1 MVLYFWSGMFASGS
15 WAVFS
20 NIISVNSL
28 IAASIAAIVATVFYL
43 WTPKTHRPL
52 CSLIVYL
59 TLAATAGVVVV
70 DSGGISSPF
79 IVIWMLVAVFASVFG
94 LYAVLPV
101 VLAVVGY
108 TLYLLSVDAA
118 RSGEIIMT
126 ALFSGILPLAVGF
139 ITWHRQSDHGADKE
153 KAYRELAN
161 ELSQVAGKSDVVIN
175 AIADGVLA
183 INTTGEIE
191 LINPAA
197 QHMIGWVRQDAL
209 GLDYKSVL
217 KLINSTN
224 KPVAEAEDPIAQALL
239 TNKPA
244 KSEKLSLVTE
254 AEKKILVSIT
264 VSPIGTSQSGA
275 IIVFRD
281 ISKDKLEERQQAEFI
296 STASHEM
303 RTPVASIEGYLG
315 LVLNPAIVGID
326 DKARDYVTKA
336 HEAAQHL
343 GRLFQDLL
351 DVSKAEDG
359 RLQNDPK
366 VVNVVEFVSDVVDG
380 LRYKAEE
387 KGLRLYYKPKPDV
400 GAPQA
405 SSSRRQLS
413 RATIGDRV
421 ITPVY
426 YADVDNDHLREVVA
440 NLVENAIKY
449 TLTGDVTVDVTGDD
463 KHVQISV
470 KDSGIGIPPEDMTHL
485 FQKFYRVDNT
495 ATREIGGTGLGLYLC
510 RRLAEAMSGRI
521 WGESEYKQGSIFY
534 LEVPRVDHEDAMR
547 MIEQAALKEAIVP
560 EDPVIIPEV
569 AQPLPAPAQYVP
581 QPQYP
586 PTTPQLAVAQPQPP
600 QPPSYQQPAPPVV
613 AQPAY
618 QPPQAAPPQAPRYA
632 TIANP
637 QNTPL
642 SAIEQNPSHYTI
654 APRNYMQPTA
664 PPAAAQPPN
673 PSPTNQP

>member
-1 MVLYFWSGMFASGS
+1 MSAAIVVLYFWSGLFASGS

-20 NIISVNSL
+20 NIISAKSL
-28 IAASIAAIVATVFYL
+28 AAASVAAIVATVFYL
-43 WTPKTHRPL
+43 WTPTTRRPL
-52 CSLIVYL
+52 CTLIVYL

-79 IVIWMLVAVFASVFG
+79 IVVWMLVAVFASVFG
-94 LYAVLPV
+94 LYAVIPV
-101 VLAVVGY
+101 ALAVFSY
-108 TLYLLSVDAA
+108 TIYLLSVDAA
-118 RSGEIIMT
+118 SSGEIIMS
-126 ALFSGILPLAVGF
+126 ALFSGLLPLGVGF
-139 ITWHRQSDHGADKE
+139 ITWHRQSDHSVDKE

-175 AIADGVLA
+175 AIADGVIA
-183 INTTGEIE
+183 INPTGEIE

-197 QHMIGWVRQDAL
+197 QRMIGWVRQDAL

-217 KLINSTN
+217 KLNNSTN
-224 KPVAEAEDPIAQALL
+224 KPVAESEDPIAQALM
-239 TNKPA
+239 TNKPTR
-244 KSEKLSLVTE
+244 SEKLSLVTE
-254 AEKKILVSIT
+254 SEKKILVSIT

-315 LVLNPAIVGID
+315 LALNPNIAAID
-326 DKARDYVTKA
+326 DKARDYITKA
-336 HEAAQHL
+336 HESAQHL

-366 VVNVVEFVSDVVDG
+366 VVNVVEFAADVVEG
-380 LRYKAEE
+380 LRPKAEE
-387 KGLRLYYKPKPDV
+387 KGLRLFYKPKPDA
-400 GAPQA
+400 GIPEAG
-405 SSSRRQLS
+405 SGRRQLS
-413 RATIGDRV
+413 RANVGERV
-421 ITPVY
+421 LTPVY

-521 WGESEYKQGSIFY
+521 WAESEYKQGSTFY

-547 MIEQAALKEAIVP
+547 MIEEAALNEAAQSDKP
-560 EDPVIIPEV
+560 AIIPEI
-569 AQPLPAPAQYVP
+569 AQPLPAPAQIIP

-586 PTTPQLAVAQPQPP
+586 PSVPQVQ
-600 QPPSYQQPAPPVV
+600 PSYQPAPQ
-613 AQPAY
+613 AQERY
-618 QPPQAAPPQAPRYA
+618 QQPQAAQMQTPRYA
-632 TIANP
+632 TIANT

-642 SAIEQNPSHYTI
+642 SAIEQNPSRYTI
-654 APRNYMQPTA
+654 APRNYIQPSV
-664 PPAAAQPPN
+664 PPASAQPPN
-673 PSPTNQP
+673 PYPPNQP

>member
-1 MVLYFWSGMFASGS
+1 MSAAIVVLYFWSGLFASGS

-20 NIISVNSL
+20 NIISAKSL
-28 IAASIAAIVATVFYL
+28 AAASVAAIVATVFYL
-43 WTPKTHRPL
+43 WTPTTRRPL
-52 CSLIVYL
+52 CTLIVYL

-79 IVIWMLVAVFASVFG
+79 IVVWMLVAVFASVFG
-94 LYAVLPV
+94 LYAVIPV
-101 VLAVVGY
+101 ALAVVSY
-108 TLYLLSVDAA
+108 TIYLLGIDAA
-118 RSGEIIMT
+118 SSGEIIMS
-126 ALFSGILPLAVGF
+126 ALFSGLLPLGVGF
-139 ITWHRQSDHGADKE
+139 ITWHRQSDRSVDKE

-175 AIADGVLA
+175 AIADGVIA
-183 INTTGEIE
+183 INPTGEIE

-197 QHMIGWVRQDAL
+197 QRMIGWVRQDAL

-217 KLINSTN
+217 KLNNSTN
-224 KPVAEAEDPIAQALL
+224 KPVAEAEDPIAQALM
-239 TNKPA
+239 TNKPTR
-244 KSEKLSLVTE
+244 SEKLSLVTE
-254 AEKKILVSIT
+254 SEKKILVSIT

-315 LVLNPAIVGID
+315 LALNPNIAAID
-326 DKARDYVTKA
+326 DKARDYITKA
-336 HEAAQHL
+336 HESAQHL

-366 VVNVVEFVSDVVDG
+366 IVNVVEFAADVVEG
-380 LRYKAEE
+380 LRPKAEE
-387 KGLRLYYKPKPDV
+387 KGLRLFYKPKPDA
-400 GAPQA
+400 GTSEA
-405 SSSRRQLS
+405 SSGRRQLS
-413 RATIGDRV
+413 RANVGERV
-421 ITPVY
+421 LTPVY

-470 KDSGIGIPPEDMTHL
+470 KDSGIGIPPEDMSHL

-521 WGESEYKQGSIFY
+521 WAESEYKQGSTFY

-547 MIEQAALKEAIVP
+547 MIEEAALKEATP
-560 EDPVIIPEV
+560 PDKPAIIPEI
-569 AQPLPAPAQYVP
+569 AQPLPTPSQITP

-586 PTTPQLAVAQPQPP
+586 PAVPQVQ
-600 QPPSYQQPAPPVV
+600 PSYQPTPQ
-613 AQPAY
+613 AQARY
-618 QPPQAAPPQAPRYA
+618 QQPQAAQMQTPRYA
-632 TIANP
+632 TIANT

-642 SAIEQNPSHYTI
+642 SAIEQNPSRYTI
-654 APRNYMQPTA
+654 APRNYIQPSV
-664 PPAAAQPPN
+664 PPASAQPPN
-673 PSPTNQP
+673 PYPPNQP